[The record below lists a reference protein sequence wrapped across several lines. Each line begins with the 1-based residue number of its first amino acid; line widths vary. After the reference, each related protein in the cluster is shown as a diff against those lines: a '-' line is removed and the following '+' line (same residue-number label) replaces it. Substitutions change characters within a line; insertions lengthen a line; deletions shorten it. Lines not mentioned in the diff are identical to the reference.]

1 MQRYVLQH
9 KLRNVLETQNVDT
22 YACITACPANSGRPP
37 FSFGEGFFDTT
48 RFGFSKDLTAFGQ
61 QVAQQRYSPGCL
73 YLRGLTLVGPG
84 FRQPQ
89 NIFRPQYG
97 RYAGRS
103 GFVLDKFLSS
113 PGHGSKPGDSDYT
126 VFAVFAFISND
137 DAEIIWNEI
146 SKHDWN
152 DHGTM
157 FVLGVPCEPFLLPDS
172 TGLATFE
179 GVFLKWIPGS
189 PRIVVLRR

>member
-1 MQRYVLQH
+1 
-9 KLRNVLETQNVDT
+9 
-22 YACITACPANSGRPP
+22 
-37 FSFGEGFFDTT
+37 
-48 RFGFSKDLTAFGQ
+48 
-61 QVAQQRYSPGCL
+61 
-73 YLRGLTLVGPG
+73 
-84 FRQPQ
+84 
-89 NIFRPQYG
+89 
-97 RYAGRS
+97 
-103 GFVLDKFLSS
+103 
-113 PGHGSKPGDSDYT
+113 